1 MKNVGERYIFADVLK
16 FDQLIRGLGGF
27 GYAKKRQW
35 KLKSGKFK
43 VGRTRRIRLKLS
55 CVLLS
60 FIDSMKFEFEKVPD
74 RLKHEIGGI

>member
-1 MKNVGERYIFADVLK
+1 MKNVGERYIFK
-16 FDQLIRGLGGF
+16 IRPINPRFGGF
-27 GYAKKRQW
+27 ECAKKRQW
-35 KLKSGKFK
+35 KLKSEKFK
-43 VGRTRRIRLKLS
+43 VGRSRRIRLKLS